1 MKELVRISLCGVLAF
16 CVLAFCGCG
25 KKADE
30 SKPLSEVEA
39 EAEKMDVAK
48 LKAAALEYKDA
59 ILAKKEDVAEITAQL
74 KEIPI
79 ANMLGEEAKGLK
91 ADIDG
96 LNESVSALKSRFDV
110 YYNKL
115 KEKGGDV
122 SGLSI

>member
-16 CVLAFCGCG
+16 CLLAFCGCG

-30 SKPLSEVEA
+30 TKPLSEAQA
-39 EAEKMDVAK
+39 EAEKMDVEQ
-48 LKAAALEYKDA
+48 LKAMALEYKEA
-59 ILAKKEDVAEITAQL
+59 ILAKKEDVAKVTAQL

-110 YYNKL
+110 YYNKF

-122 SGLSI
+122 SGLGL

>member
-1 MKELVRISLCGVLAF
+1 MKELVRTSLCGVLVF
-16 CVLAFCGCG
+16 CLLAFCGCG

-30 SKPLSEVEA
+30 TKPLSEAEA
-39 EAEKMDVAK
+39 EAEKMDVEQ
-48 LKAAALEYKDA
+48 LKAMALEYKEA
-59 ILAKKEDVAEITAQL
+59 ILAKKEDVAKVTAQL

-96 LNESVSALKSRFDV
+96 LNESVSALKSRFEV
-110 YYNKL
+110 YYDKL

-122 SGLSI
+122 SGLGL

>member
-1 MKELVRISLCGVLAF
+1 MKELARIGLCGVLAI

-30 SKPLSEVEA
+30 TKPLSEVEA
-39 EAEKMDVAK
+39 EAEKMDAAK
-48 LKAAALEYKDA
+48 LKATAMEYKEA
-59 ILAKKEDVAEITAQL
+59 ILAKQEDIAKVTAQL

-79 ANMLGEEAKGLK
+79 ANMLGEETKGLK
-91 ADIDG
+91 ADIDE
-96 LNESVSALKSRFDV
+96 LNKSLSALKSRFDV

-122 SGLSI
+122 SGLGL

>member
-1 MKELVRISLCGVLAF
+1 MKELVRISLCGVLAI

-30 SKPLSEVEA
+30 SKLLSEAKA

-48 LKAAALEYKDA
+48 LKAMAREYKEA
-59 ILAKKEDVAEITAQL
+59 VLAKQEDIAKIAAQL
-74 KEIPI
+74 KEIPL
-79 ANMLGEEAKGLK
+79 AKKLGEEAKGLK

-96 LNESVSALKSRFDV
+96 LNKSVSALKSRLEV

-122 SGLSI
+122 SGLSL

>member
-122 SGLSI
+122 SELSI